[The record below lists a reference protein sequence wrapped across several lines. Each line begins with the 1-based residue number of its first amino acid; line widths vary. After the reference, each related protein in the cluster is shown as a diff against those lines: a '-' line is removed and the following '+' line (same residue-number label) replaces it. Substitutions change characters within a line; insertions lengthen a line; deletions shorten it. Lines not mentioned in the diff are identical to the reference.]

1 MNLKSDLNA
10 VILAA
15 LCTMLA
21 ANVFAGPAHAEQP
34 VNWQLGFQSAA
45 SPVMEEINRFHNLLL
60 LLITFIVLFV
70 LALLVTVAV
79 RFNSRSN
86 PAPSATTHNTAIEV
100 IWTVAPIF
108 ILLAIAVPSFRLLY
122 AEDVAPE
129 AEMTLKLTGNQW
141 YWTVAYPDQQD
152 ITYDVVMLE
161 DADRP
166 AGAPRLL
173 AVDNDLV
180 APVDTTIR
188 VIVTAADVI
197 HAFAMPAMGVKID
210 AVPGQLNET
219 WFKATREGIFYG
231 QCSELCGSRHAFMPL
246 ALRVVGKQAFKE
258 WAEAAK
264 LKYATAPAPS
274 DAGMTQGPMNRAA
287 RDVALAGRP

>member
-1 MNLKSDLNA
+1 MNLKSELNS
-10 VILAA
+10 VMLAA
-15 LCTMLA
+15 LCATLS
-21 ANVFAGPAHAEQP
+21 ANVSAGPAHAEQP
-34 VNWQLGFQSAA
+34 VNWQLGFQNAA
-45 SPVMEEINRFHNLLL
+45 SPVMEELTRFHNI
-60 LLITFIVLFV
+60 LLILISVIVLFV
-70 LALLVTVAV
+70 LALLVTVAL
-79 RFNSRSN
+79 RFNSRTN
-86 PAPSATTHNTAIEV
+86 PTPSATTHNTAIEV

-122 AEDVAPE
+122 TQDVLPD

-141 YWTVAYPDQQD
+141 YWTVLYPDQQE

-166 AGAPRLL
+166 PGAPRLL

-180 APVDTTIR
+180 APVDTNIR
-188 VIVTAADVI
+188 VIVTASDVI
-197 HAFAMPAMGVKID
+197 HAFAMPAMGIKID

-219 WFKATREGIFYG
+219 WFRATREGIFYG

-246 ALRVVGKQAFKE
+246 ALKIVSKQEFKQ

-264 LKYATAPAPS
+264 IKYAASPAPS
-274 DAGMTQGPMNRAA
+274 DTGVAKGRASQDA
-287 RDVALAGRP
+287 RNAALADRP